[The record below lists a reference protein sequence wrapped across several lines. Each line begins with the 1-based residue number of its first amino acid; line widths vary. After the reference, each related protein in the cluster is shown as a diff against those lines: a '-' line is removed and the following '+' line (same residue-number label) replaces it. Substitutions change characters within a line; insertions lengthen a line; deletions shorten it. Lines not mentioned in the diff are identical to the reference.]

1 MYSISLQIVLDTD
14 YNSIRYVIQNQ
25 ISTKRFCAQYQHYLE
40 ITLVFGSHNQFVSW
54 QPCAAVIHAK
64 NGKNTKIH
72 IVGLPYCS
80 FLLIE
85 QSNYGKNFMMHVIQ
99 QIISFVPLFLQ
110 TNIDI

>member
-1 MYSISLQIVLDTD
+1 MYSIPLQTITYD
-14 YNSIRYVIQNQ
+14 SITNAIQNK
-25 ISTKRFCAQYQHYLE
+25 ISTKRLCAQYQHYLE
-40 ITLVFGSHNQFVSW
+40 ITLVFGSHNQFASW

-64 NGKNTKIH
+64 NCKNMKIH

-85 QSNYGKNFMMHVIQ
+85 QSNYSKNFMMHVIQ